1 MSLKSKLRELIETRK
16 ELIASGA
23 AKDYAHYKQMV
34 GEKTGLELAIRELED
49 LQKKR
54 AQADGDNDE

>member
-1 MSLKSKLRELIETRK
+1 MDLLTTLKGLIETRK
-16 ELIASGA
+16 ELISSGA

-49 LQKKR
+49 LQEKR
-54 AQADGDNDE
+54 KRNDSD